1 MANNQ
6 VPQEILVVA
15 ESSGSIDPGLAP
27 RRGMTPSLP
36 DVKAVEIT
44 KLQGQVNVFLQQLDI
59 VMGETPESV
68 GKFRLAE
75 FEVSAG
81 IVLEAGG
88 GVHIALL
95 ANAQARGAVNASLKF
110 VFKRG

>member
-1 MANNQ
+1 MADHQ
-6 VPQEILVVA
+6 LPQEILVVTGTP
-15 ESSGSIDPGLAP
+15 ESPDPRLEP
-27 RRGMTPSLP
+27 RRGVTPRLP
-36 DVKAVEIT
+36 EVKGVEIT
-44 KLQGQVNVFLQQLDI
+44 KLQGQVNIFLQQLNV

-68 GKFRLAE
+68 GSFRLAE

-88 GVHIALL
+88 GVNIALL

-110 VFKRG
+110 VFKRS